1 MFGLISRHSGKLIGS
16 AGAGTLFLAYDAYKY
31 KQLQEDMTALQTMIN
46 DTSDIVDADQKNWL
60 ILGRQSPGYV
70 RDTEK
75 TPKEH
80 LQHKIHSSSIWFK
93 SLGTQLDNEKHF
105 DLFAGSD
112 FVVEMFAK
120 KGQTPKV
127 RVQPEKMLSDD
138 LDTINDDEL
147 FEVGFARK
155 QGFADITQK
164 SPFFHSSIA
173 LRKINKEDVAHSE
186 FVVIRGQEIK
196 EVIARTNKA
205 ICDEQS
211 CNLFRSNCY
220 SASIYAG
227 GELIK
232 VIAER
237 GSKTEDTK
245 ESMQAIIGLI
255 SVRAFDNFARGV
267 SNNSVVLE
275 QLTTAVPQV
284 LEQYGL
290 GKTNIP
296 ANAEGP
302 KL

>member
-1 MFGLISRHSGKLIGS
+1 MFALMGRHAGKLIGTS
-16 AGAGTLFLAYDAYKY
+16 GAGTLLLAYDAYKY
-31 KQLQEDMTALQTMIN
+31 QQLQQNMTALQTKLE

-70 RDTEK
+70 LNTEK
-75 TPKEH
+75 TPKED
-80 LQHKIHSSSIWFK
+80 LHKKIDSSSVWFK
-93 SLGTQLDNEKHF
+93 ALGTQLDNEKHF
-105 DLFAGSD
+105 RLFAGSD
-112 FVVEMFAK
+112 FVVEMFGK

-138 LDTINDDEL
+138 LDTIKDDEL

-186 FVVIRGQEIK
+186 FVVVRGQEIK

-220 SASIYAG
+220 SATIYAG

-237 GSKTEDTK
+237 DLKTEDTK
-245 ESMQAIIGLI
+245 ESMQAIIGII
-255 SVRAFDNFARGV
+255 SIRAFDNFARGV
-267 SNNSVVLE
+267 SNNSVVSE
-275 QLTTAVPQV
+275 QLTTQVPQV
-284 LEQYGL
+284 LAKYGL

-296 ANAEGP
+296 EKPEGP